1 MKRLG
6 IKNLLVIVVGIFL
19 AVVCIFLD
27 AYVTKQK
34 KEEELRQN
42 QIAKEYVKEE
52 MPEAEKA
59 MLGTILYED
68 EEVVCYVDRA
78 FLRFRYLESDVTRV
92 RKLVD
97 GMLQACPSIEK
108 VCVVPV
114 PHRVFIEEGYEED
127 KKAYERYLQ
136 SLSFGMPA
144 KGVVVNVLSEIQ
156 QHKDEDVFYRSA
168 NSWSPTGAYYGT
180 QMICRELGIESIPL
194 DRYYRYSYS
203 SFRGGVL
210 DNANLAFTQEI
221 ESIKDKNF
229 YYLLPNSPNMAEV
242 IKKDDNGKK
251 ISYKKPIITSSAR
264 NIGAFI
270 ENIYIRAIIPGEA
283 KVEGKEGKYVLLVC
297 DNAGKQLAPYLKD
310 YYDGV
315 YVINIYYDSE
325 LYMDINEIIETY
337 HISEV
342 VYAQNAMDMGNFGY
356 TNALNSFYKEW

>member
-168 NSWSPTGAYYGT
+168 NSWSPTGA
-180 QMICRELGIESIPL
+180 
-194 DRYYRYSYS
+194 
-203 SFRGGVL
+203 
-210 DNANLAFTQEI
+210 
-221 ESIKDKNF
+221 
-229 YYLLPNSPNMAEV
+229 
-242 IKKDDNGKK
+242 
-251 ISYKKPIITSSAR
+251 
-264 NIGAFI
+264 
-270 ENIYIRAIIPGEA
+270 
-283 KVEGKEGKYVLLVC
+283 
-297 DNAGKQLAPYLKD
+297 
-310 YYDGV
+310 
-315 YVINIYYDSE
+315 
-325 LYMDINEIIETY
+325 
-337 HISEV
+337 
-342 VYAQNAMDMGNFGY
+342 
-356 TNALNSFYKEW
+356 